1 MGVLLLCR
9 AETALAGMPSLTL
22 SDVARMRVQTI
33 SFFLGVILLSA
44 WIVRLLWNLLRKDVT
59 RLPALSYK
67 GALGGTLLWGLL
79 FLFVLSMIS
88 GARELMTPGAWEK
101 KGATYQL
108 VDDSK
113 AIKMQERRTRLEKL
127 RDALD
132 KYAMEHDGQYPLER
146 SNPAIPAELWNVP
159 DPSGMQYLYIP
170 AERGKG
176 PIPLAFEPELF
187 GSERLVLC
195 ANGAIVTMTSDD
207 IARVFAAE
215 KK

>member
-1 MGVLLLCR
+1 MHLF
-9 AETALAGMPSLTL
+9 AGMPSLQLTDIAKL
-22 SDVARMRVQTI
+22 RLENI
-33 SFFLGVILLSA
+33 SFFLAGFFLTALFIM
-44 WIVRLLWNLLRKDVT
+44 LLWNWLAKDWT
-59 RLPALSYK
+59 FLPRLSYLK
-67 GALGGTLLWGLL
+67 ALGVVALWGV
-79 FLFVLSMIS
+79 LFVLVLTMIS

>member
-1 MGVLLLCR
+1 MHLF
-9 AETALAGMPSLTL
+9 AGMPSLQLTDIAKL
-22 SDVARMRVQTI
+22 RLENI
-33 SFFLGVILLSA
+33 SFFLAGFFLTALFIM
-44 WIVRLLWNLLRKDVT
+44 LLWNWLAKDWT
-59 RLPALSYK
+59 FLPRLSYLK
-67 GALGGTLLWGLL
+67 ALGVVV
-79 FLFVLSMIS
+79 LFVLVLTMIS